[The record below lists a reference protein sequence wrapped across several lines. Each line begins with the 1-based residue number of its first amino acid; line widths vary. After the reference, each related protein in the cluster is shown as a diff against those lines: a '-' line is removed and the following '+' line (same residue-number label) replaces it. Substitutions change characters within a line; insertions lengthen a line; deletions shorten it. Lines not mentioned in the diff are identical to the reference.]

1 MILKKGTRGKEVK
14 QLQEYLEIGADGVFG
29 PGTEAAVKKWQK
41 ENSFSRQTVSLVLKH
56 GKPWD

>member
-41 ENSFSRQTVSLVLKH
+41 ENSLVADGIVGPKT
-56 GKPWD
+56 WEDMD